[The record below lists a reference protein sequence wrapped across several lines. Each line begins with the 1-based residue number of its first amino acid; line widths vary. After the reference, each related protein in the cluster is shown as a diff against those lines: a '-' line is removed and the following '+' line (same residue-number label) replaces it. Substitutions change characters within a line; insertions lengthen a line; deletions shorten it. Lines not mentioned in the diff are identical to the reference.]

1 MFDDSYPTMEE
12 LKTGQRLRKTL
23 VMALVAVTVIL
34 VIGTMTAIA
43 FFVPQTEPSTVL
55 IAGLSV
61 IVCIAVPT
69 LVCYYP
75 RAGVYFLFCS
85 ALLFPGTSVAS
96 IPTMPTSYV
105 PFWWNL
111 STVGQVYVSTNA
123 LKALSFSPA
132 EFLMVLTIVTW
143 LIKTIVMREFKVT
156 GGVFFGVIGA
166 YTSMVAIGFLNG
178 FTHSHNMTMALY
190 EVRGQAYF
198 FMIYLMTINIFDD
211 KKQVKTLIWLIVLCT
226 GFQGLCAAITYFS
239 LNGTVTEEGFMSH
252 DESLYLSLL
261 IFIALLNTLLKS
273 DKRLKWAT
281 LIALLPSIVGI
292 LGNQRRSGIAA
303 VIVAFLPLLPMMYVI
318 SKEHKKKIIAIGV
331 VTAVAW
337 SIYLPIAWNATGA
350 WALPARSIRSQT
362 EPNSRDNAS
371 NAYRLDEEFDV
382 KFTRD
387 TSPFIGVG
395 YGSPFLQPR
404 PLAAVTTDFVYYM
417 PHNSVLWVWMR
428 LGHVGFL
435 LYFLMVG
442 VILIKGMHHL
452 KVTRDPT
459 LLLAGTLAIVLLLMV
474 ITFGKYDLALV
485 NCRTMI
491 LLSIMVGIL
500 SLLPTLQA
508 KEDAINA
515 PKTKDPLEDEMDS
528 ANSSGPNYDLQM

>member
-1 MFDDSYPTMEE
+1 MFDNSYPSLEE
-12 LKTGQRLRKTL
+12 LKAGQRLRKTL
-23 VMALVAVTVIL
+23 VMALVAITVIL

-55 IAGLSV
+55 IAGLAV
-61 IVCIAVPT
+61 ITCILVPT

-85 ALLFPGTSVAS
+85 ALLFPGTSMTS

-132 EFLMVLTIVTW
+132 EFLMVLTILTW
-143 LIKTIVMREFKVT
+143 IIKTVVMREFKIS
-156 GGVFFGVIGA
+156 GGVFFGVIAA
-166 YTSMVAIGFLNG
+166 YTTMVGIGFLNG
-178 FTHSHNMTMALY
+178 FSHAHNLTMALY
-190 EVRGQAYF
+190 EVRAQAYF

-211 KKQVKTLIWLIVLCT
+211 KKQVKVLIWLIVICT
-226 GFQGLCAAITYFS
+226 GFQGLCSAITYFS

-261 IFIALLNTLLKS
+261 IFIALLNSLLKI

-281 LIALLPSIVGI
+281 LIALVPSIIGI

-318 SKEHKKKIIAIGV
+318 STEHRKKIIAIGIV
-331 VTAVAW
+331 IAISW
-337 SIYLPIAWNATGA
+337 SIYLPIAWNGTGA

-362 EPNSRDNAS
+362 EPNARDNAS
-371 NAYRLDEEFDV
+371 NSYRLDEEFDV

-395 YGSPFLQPR
+395 YGSPFLQPK
-404 PLAAVTTDFVYYM
+404 PLPAVTTDFVYYM

-428 LGHVGFL
+428 LGHIGFL
-435 LYFLMVG
+435 LYFLMVAI
-442 VILIKGMHHL
+442 ILIKGVHHL
-452 KVTRDPT
+452 KTTTDPT
-459 LLLAGTLAIVLLLMV
+459 LLLVGTLTVVYLLMV

-491 LLSIMVGIL
+491 LLSIMVGVL

-508 KEDAINA
+508 NEDAKNA
-515 PKTKDPLEDEMDS
+515 PKTLDLLEEEIES
-528 ANSSGPNYDLQM
+528 ANAPTPNFDLQM